1 MTEEITIK
9 TDNTEAQKPE
19 NDLTDSSPETKEART
34 FTQAEL
40 DKIIAERLERESK
53 KRKESEAKAREEAER
68 DTLAKNQEWEK
79 LAKKHESELLTA
91 TQRLKELELNEL
103 RTKAAAKYQLPL
115 EIAERLR
122 GETLEELEKDA
133 EGLKAFFPDAKSQGK
148 LNATVPGSGGKQ
160 VTETREQKLQR
171 LGLG

>member
-1 MTEEITIK
+1 MTEETK
-9 TDNTEAQKPE
+9 TAASTEAVKPLDDQTE
-19 NDLTDSSPETKEART
+19 ASPETKEGRT

-53 KRKESEAKAREEAER
+53 KRKEAEAKAREEAER

-79 LAKKHESELLTA
+79 LAKKHEAELLEA
-91 TQRLKELELNEL
+91 QNRLKELELNEL

-133 EGLKAFFPDAKSQGK
+133 EELKALIPEAKSQGK
-148 LNATVPGSGGKQ
+148 LNATVPGGGGQ
-160 VTETREQKLQR
+160 PVTETREQKLKR
-171 LGLG
+171 LGLA

>member
-1 MTEEITIK
+1 MTEEITK
-9 TDNTEAQKPE
+9 EASTEAQKP
-19 NDLTDSSPETKEART
+19 DSETTANPPEDKGVKT

-40 DKIIAERLERESK
+40 DKIIAERLEREAK
-53 KRKESEAKAREEAER
+53 KRKDAEAKAREEAER

-79 LAKKHESELLTA
+79 LAKKHESELLA
-91 TQRLKELELNEL
+91 AQQRLKELELNEL

-133 EGLKAFFPDAKSQGK
+133 EGLKALIPEAKSQSK
-148 LNATVPGSGGKQ
+148 LNTTLPGGGGQ
-160 VTETREQKLQR
+160 PVTETREQKLKR
-171 LGLG
+171 LGLA

>member
-1 MTEEITIK
+1 MSEEITK
-9 TDNTEAQKPE
+9 EASTEAQKPE
-19 NDLTDSSPETKEART
+19 NIQTEASPEVKEERT

-40 DKIIAERLERESK
+40 DKIIAERLEREK
-53 KRKESEAKAREEAER
+53 TKRKDAEAKAREEAER

-79 LAKKHESELLTA
+79 LAKKHEAELLA
-91 TQRLKELELNEL
+91 AQHRLKELELNEL

-133 EGLKAFFPDAKSQGK
+133 EGLKALIPEAKSQGK
-148 LNATVPGSGGKQ
+148 LNATVPGGSGKP

>member
-1 MTEEITIK
+1 MTEEIKIET
-9 TDNTEAQKPE
+9 NTEAPKPE
-19 NDLTDSSPETKEART
+19 NVITESSPETKEAKT

-53 KRKESEAKAREEAER
+53 KRKDAEAKVREEAER

-79 LAKKHESELLTA
+79 LAKKHESDLLEA
-91 TQRLKELELNEL
+91 QQRLKELELNEL

-133 EGLKAFFPDAKSQGK
+133 EGLKALIPQAKSQGK
-148 LNATVPGSGGKQ
+148 LNPTVPGGDGQPVK
-160 VTETREQKLQR
+160 ETREQKLQR

>member
-1 MTEEITIK
+1 MTEETK
-9 TDNTEAQKPE
+9 TEVSTEAQKPE
-19 NDLTDSSPETKEART
+19 NVQTEASPETKEGRT

-53 KRKESEAKAREEAER
+53 KRKEAEAKAREEAER

-79 LAKKHESELLTA
+79 LAKKHEAELLA
-91 TQRLKELELNEL
+91 AQKENKELHLNEL

-115 EIAERLR
+115 EIAARLR

-133 EGLKAFFPDAKSQGK
+133 EGLKALIPDAKSQGK
-148 LNATVPGSGGKQ
+148 LNATVPGGGGKP
-160 VTETREQKLQR
+160 VTETREQKLKR

>member
-1 MTEEITIK
+1 MTEEITK
-9 TDNTEAQKPE
+9 EVSTETQKP
-19 NDLTDSSPETKEART
+19 DSEPTANPPEDKGVKT

-40 DKIIAERLERESK
+40 DKIIAERLERETK
-53 KRKESEAKAREEAER
+53 KRKDAEAKAREEAER

-79 LAKKHESELLTA
+79 LAKTHEAELLKA
-91 TQRLKELELNEL
+91 QQRLKELELNEL

-133 EGLKAFFPDAKSQGK
+133 EGLKALIPQAKSQGK
-148 LNATVPGSGGKQ
+148 LNPTVPGGDGQPVK
-160 VTETREQKLQR
+160 ETREQKLQR